1 LAEEWPLRHD
11 LVEVAQR
18 CEAYGLVLRSQG
30 NFSARIPESDRILI
44 TPTGIPY
51 STMRPG
57 DIVEVGLDGRVLKAL
72 HPPSYELPVHLAAY
86 RADPRIKACAHTEPP
101 HVNALYALNKSL
113 PNVLGNFIYAF
124 AGRGLAVGPRMKSG
138 TPAFAT
144 ANIEALGDRFGIVWP
159 NHGLFCVGRTLEVA
173 FIRSLHAEQAAQVY
187 YLAIALDGREPL
199 LLPNEEQR
207 QYVQAAQADGWDAP

>member
-30 NFSARIPESDRILI
+30 NFSARIADSDRILI

-57 DIVEVGLDGRVLKAL
+57 DIVEVGLDGRVLKAPY
-72 HPPSYELPVHLAAY
+72 PPSYELPVHLAAY

-101 HVNALYALNKSL
+101 HINALYALNKSL

-138 TPAFAT
+138 TSAFAT

-187 YLAIALDGREPL
+187 YLAIALKDREPL
-199 LLPNEEQR
+199 LLPNVEQEH
-207 QYVQAAQADGWDAP
+207 YVRAAQADGWDAP

>member
-30 NFSARIPESDRILI
+30 NFSVRIPDSSRILI
-44 TPTGIPY
+44 TPTGRPY

-57 DIVEVGLDGRVLKAL
+57 DIVEVDLDGRILKGP

-86 RADPRIKACAHTEPP
+86 RADARIGACAHTEPP

-113 PNVLGNFIYAF
+113 PNILGNFIYAF

-138 TPAFAT
+138 TSDFAA
-144 ANIEALGDRFGIVWP
+144 ANVEALGDRFGIVWP

-199 LLPNEEQR
+199 LLPNEEQE
-207 QYVQAAQADGWDAP
+207 QYVQAAKAEGWDAP

>member
-30 NFSARIPESDRILI
+30 NFSARIADSDRILI

-57 DIVEVGLDGRVLKAL
+57 DIVEVGLDGRGLKAP

-101 HVNALYALNKSL
+101 HINALYALNKSL

-187 YLAIALDGREPL
+187 YLAIALNEREPL